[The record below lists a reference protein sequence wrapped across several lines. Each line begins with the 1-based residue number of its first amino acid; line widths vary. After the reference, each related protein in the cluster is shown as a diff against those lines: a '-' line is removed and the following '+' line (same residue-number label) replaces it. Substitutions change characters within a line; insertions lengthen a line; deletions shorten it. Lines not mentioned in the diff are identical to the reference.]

1 MAENYLT
8 ESDALG
14 LSVAI
19 QVVTELENSLIRE
32 SWPVEEDDLAGI
44 QTRVAEL
51 LWRPVN
57 RRSQGLVQA
66 EVWAWPKPVIIE
78 PAHQCQSC
86 LQRLVRIGG
95 RLVKHAR
102 YYWLLLAENHLTRR
116 LFGSMVGRIA
126 ALPLLTG

>member
-1 MAENYLT
+1 LAENYLTVLAENYLT

-57 RRSQGLVQA
+57 RRSQGLVEA
-66 EVWAWPKPVIIE
+66 EVWACPN
-78 PAHQCQSC
+78 
-86 LQRLVRIGG
+86 L
-95 RLVKHAR
+95 
-102 YYWLLLAENHLTRR
+102 
-116 LFGSMVGRIA
+116 
-126 ALPLLTG
+126 